1 MPGLTPGRRFQP
13 AYFSFR
19 RRSARERLLAFVE
32 RQAKGLAFGCR
43 MCGNCLLQETAF
55 ICPMECPKG
64 LRNGPCGGS
73 TPEGCYVD
81 PSRPCIWHRIYERAE
96 RMGRTDRLMEVLPPL
111 DWSRV
116 GAETWSE
123 VVTKASQRG
132 AGRALAS
139 LFTARAS
146 RQAFWDPLFAEIRQ
160 PDWWQGDDQPHPAA
174 PHQPVSRLEEKLAA
188 GQFVVT
194 AEVAPPLSVA
204 PDELIRTLQLL
215 RDFIDAANF
224 TDNPSA
230 TPRMSSLACSAIAV
244 ANGVEPVMQIAA
256 RDRTRMGLQAEILGA
271 AALGIRNVLCLT
283 GDHSNLG
290 PAPPGRMDI
299 WDLDAIQML
308 WILRR
313 MRDDRHY
320 LDGRTIRIP
329 PRLFLGA
336 AASPFASTP
345 RIQAMR
351 ELKKSHAGAQF
362 FQSNLV
368 YDVDAFERYLEALDR
383 NGTLAQ
389 SFYLVGITP
398 VRSARAARAMAQ
410 VPGVMIPPSLVS
422 RLERSSDAKEEG
434 VQIALEI
441 IERVRRLPGVAG
453 IHIMAVG
460 WELIV
465 PRLVREAGLKEL
477 PAGQGS
483 LPDGRGAG
491 GTIGLR
497 GLPCLVDR
505 PKEYADRRYLDL
517 LAEKIVVFDGAMG
530 TSIQK
535 HELEAADF
543 GGERYAGC
551 NDYLVLQK
559 PQIIEA
565 IHASFLE
572 AGCDVI
578 ETCTFRANRITM
590 AEYGLADEVPA
601 INRAAAEL
609 ARRVADR
616 FGTAERYR
624 FVAGSIGPSGKLPG
638 SSDPALSDTSFADL
652 ADVFRE
658 QAEALIE
665 GGCDLLL
672 LETSQDMLEVKAA
685 IMGLQHAFALTGRK
699 IPLQVQ
705 VTLDANGR
713 MLLGTD
719 VAAVLASLE
728 RMPVDVLGLNCS
740 TGPDQ
745 MREPLSY
752 LGENSSRPVSCLP
765 NAGLPVNVG
774 GEAVYP
780 LAPGDFAREL
790 SDFVERF
797 GLNVVGGCCG
807 TTPEHL
813 RLLVERL
820 AGRKPRIRTNQ
831 PLSQVSSGMT
841 AAGLVQEPAPMLI
854 GERLNAQGSK
864 KMKELLLA
872 EDMDGIAALG
882 REQIEGG
889 AHTLDICVAMT
900 ERRDE
905 AYLMSRVVR
914 TLSQTVEAP
923 LVIDTTEADVLE
935 AALMAAPGRVIVNA
949 VNMENGRVR
958 LDSMLP
964 LIRDFGAAT
973 IALTID
979 ELGMAR
985 TADRK
990 LEIARKI
997 HEIATREY
1005 GLLSDALIFDA
1016 LTFTLAT
1023 GDPES
1028 AHTAVE
1034 TLDGIRAIKAALP
1047 GVLTSL
1053 GVSNVSYGFKP
1064 AARAVLNSVFLHHA
1078 VKVGLDMAIV
1088 NPKQITPYAEIPE
1101 IPRELAEDLL
1111 LDRRPDA
1118 AARFISFYEGTK
1130 SVSTAASD
1138 PTAGLTAA
1146 ERLHWRIVHR
1156 RPEGAELDLDALM
1169 VASVETRTGIPDF
1182 TAKPD
1187 YHYPNA
1193 DTTAVAVAIL
1203 NDVLL
1208 PAMKEVGDRFGSGA
1222 LILPFVLQSAEVM
1235 RKTVTHLERYLDK
1248 AEGLSK
1254 GRVVLATVY
1263 GDVHDIGKNLIRTIL
1278 ANNGYSVQD
1287 LGKQVP
1293 VNAIVDAA
1301 VEFKADAIGLSAL
1314 LVSTSRQMPLVVRE
1328 LDRRGLSIPVLVGGA
1343 AINRSF
1349 GREIGLVEEGRP
1361 YAGGVYYCKDAFEG
1375 LACIGKLTDQA
1386 SRKDPPADEPS
1397 ARPAG
1402 KPSAEPT
1409 ALRPDPA
1416 GAAPHPDPTGAAR
1429 PPDPTGI
1436 AATRARSTVVARCDD
1451 VPTPP
1456 FWGARTIA
1464 SMPLDEVFAYLD
1476 EKKLFRL
1483 SWGAKDKRGAEWEAL
1498 HRDFSARL
1506 TEMKATAL
1514 RDEWF
1519 APQAVYGYFPAWSD
1533 GNDLLIL
1540 DAGDQAGDQTRDLQR
1555 HRARFSF
1562 PRQVG
1567 GDHLCLAD
1575 YFLPIGSVR
1584 PDVAALQ
1591 VVTVGGNA
1599 SGRFDA
1605 MDSRAEY
1612 SEAYYFH
1619 GLAVQTAEAATLL
1632 TFARIQRE
1640 LGLPADRGT
1649 RYAWG
1654 YGALPDVEEHRRVFS
1669 LLPAEAELGLSL
1681 TSAGQMVPEH
1691 STAAL
1696 VVHHPAARYFRA

>member
-1 MPGLTPGRRFQP
+1 
-13 AYFSFR
+13 
-19 RRSARERLLAFVE
+19 
-32 RQAKGLAFGCR
+32 
-43 MCGNCLLQETAF
+43 
-55 ICPMECPKG
+55 
-64 LRNGPCGGS
+64 
-73 TPEGCYVD
+73 
-81 PSRPCIWHRIYERAE
+81 
-96 RMGRTDRLMEVLPPL
+96 
-111 DWSRV
+111 
-116 GAETWSE
+116 
-123 VVTKASQRG
+123 
-132 AGRALAS
+132 
-139 LFTARAS
+139 
-146 RQAFWDPLFAEIRQ
+146 
-160 PDWWQGDDQPHPAA
+160 
-174 PHQPVSRLEEKLAA
+174 
-188 GQFVVT
+188 
-194 AEVAPPLSVA
+194 
-204 PDELIRTLQLL
+204 
-215 RDFIDAANF
+215 
-224 TDNPSA
+224 
-230 TPRMSSLACSAIAV
+230 
-244 ANGVEPVMQIAA
+244 
-256 RDRTRMGLQAEILGA
+256 
-271 AALGIRNVLCLT
+271 
-283 GDHSNLG
+283 
-290 PAPPGRMDI
+290 
-299 WDLDAIQML
+299 
-308 WILRR
+308 
-313 MRDDRHY
+313 
-320 LDGRTIRIP
+320 
-329 PRLFLGA
+329 
-336 AASPFASTP
+336 
-345 RIQAMR
+345 
-351 ELKKSHAGAQF
+351 
-362 FQSNLV
+362 
-368 YDVDAFERYLEALDR
+368 
-383 NGTLAQ
+383 
-389 SFYLVGITP
+389 
-398 VRSARAARAMAQ
+398 
-410 VPGVMIPPSLVS
+410 
-422 RLERSSDAKEEG
+422 
-434 VQIALEI
+434 
-441 IERVRRLPGVAG
+441 
-453 IHIMAVG
+453 
-460 WELIV
+460 
-465 PRLVREAGLKEL
+465 
-477 PAGQGS
+477 
-483 LPDGRGAG
+483 
-491 GTIGLR
+491 
-497 GLPCLVDR
+497 
-505 PKEYADRRYLDL
+505 
-517 LAEKIVVFDGAMG
+517 
-530 TSIQK
+530 
-535 HELEAADF
+535 
-543 GGERYAGC
+543 
-551 NDYLVLQK
+551 
-559 PQIIEA
+559 
-565 IHASFLE
+565 
-572 AGCDVI
+572 
-578 ETCTFRANRITM
+578 M
-590 AEYGLADEVPA
+590 AEYDLADEVPA

-638 SSDPALSDTSFADL
+638 SSDPGLSDTSFAEL

-658 QAEALIE
+658 QAEALID

-672 LETSQDMLEVKAA
+672 LETSQDLLEVKAA
-685 IMGLQHAFALTGRK
+685 IMGVQHAFALTGRK

-740 TGPDQ
+740 TGPEQ
-745 MREPLSY
+745 MRAPLAY
-752 LGENSSRPVSCLP
+752 LGENSSRPLSCLP
-765 NAGLPVNVG
+765 NAGLPINID

-780 LAPGDFAREL
+780 LSPADFAREL

-797 GLNVVGGCCG
+797 ELNVVGGCCG

-820 AGRKPRIRTNQ
+820 AGRKPRIRTNR
-831 PLSQVSSGMT
+831 PSSQVSSGMT
-841 AAGLVQEPAPMLI
+841 AVGLVQNPAPMLI
-854 GERLNAQGSK
+854 GERLNAQGSR
-864 KMKELLLA
+864 KMKELLLS
-872 EDMDGIAALG
+872 EDLDGIAALG

-923 LVIDTTEADVLE
+923 LVIDTTEAEVLE
-935 AALMAAPGRVIVNA
+935 AALMAAPGRIIVNA
-949 VNMENGRVR
+949 VNMENGRGR

-990 LEIARKI
+990 LEIARRI
-997 HEIATREY
+997 YEIATREY
-1005 GLLSDALIFDA
+1005 GLLPDALIFDA

-1023 GDPES
+1023 GDRES

-1088 NPKQITPYAEIPE
+1088 NPKQITPYGEIPE
-1101 IPRELAEDLL
+1101 VPRELAEDLL

-1118 AARFISFYEGTK
+1118 AARFISFYEGVKATP
-1130 SVSTAASD
+1130 TAASD
-1138 PTAGLTAA
+1138 PTADLTAA
-1146 ERLHWRIVHR
+1146 ERLHWRVVHR
-1156 RPEGAELDLDALM
+1156 KPEGAELDLDAL
-1169 VASVETRTGIPDF
+1169 VVSSVEARTGIADF
-1182 TAKPD
+1182 TTKPE

-1193 DTTAVAVAIL
+1193 DTTAVAVQIL
-1203 NDVLL
+1203 NSVLL
-1208 PAMKEVGDRFGSGA
+1208 PAMKEVGDRFGSGD

-1235 RKTVTHLERYLDK
+1235 KRIVTHLGRYLEK

-1254 GRVVLATVY
+1254 GKVVLATVY

-1301 VEFKADAIGLSAL
+1301 VAFEADAIGLSAL

-1361 YAGGVYYCKDAFEG
+1361 YAGGVFYCKDAFEG
-1375 LACIGKLTDQA
+1375 LECVGRLADPA
-1386 SRKDPPADEPS
+1386 SREASPKGGQAAGPAE
-1397 ARPAG
+1397 G
-1402 KPSAEPT
+1402 PSAES
-1409 ALRPDPA
+1409 
-1416 GAAPHPDPTGAAR
+1416 AARRPDPTGAAQ
-1429 PPDPTGI
+1429 PPDPAGI
-1436 AATRARSTVVARCDD
+1436 ALPTARSKVATRCED

-1456 FWGARTIA
+1456 FWGACTIA
-1464 SMPLDEVFAYLD
+1464 SMPPAEVFAHLD

-1483 SWGAKDKRGAEWEAL
+1483 SWGAKNKRGAEWEAL
-1498 HRDFSARL
+1498 RRDFSARL

-1514 RDEWF
+1514 RDGWF
-1519 APQAVYGYFPAWSD
+1519 APRAVYGYFPAWSD
-1533 GNDLLIL
+1533 GNDLLIV
-1540 DAGDQAGDQTRDLQR
+1540 DAGDLQR

-1562 PRQVG
+1562 PRQDG

-1575 YFLPIGSVR
+1575 YFLPTGSPQ

-1591 VVTVGGNA
+1591 VVTVGGNV

-1605 MDSRAEY
+1605 MDFRAEY

-1632 TFARIQRE
+1632 AFARIQRE
-1640 LGLPADRGT
+1640 LGLPPNRGT

-1654 YGALPDVEEHRRVFS
+1654 FGALPDVEEHRKVFT
-1669 LLPAEAELGLSL
+1669 LLPAESELGLSL

-1696 VVHHPAARYFRA
+1696 VVHHPAARYFHT